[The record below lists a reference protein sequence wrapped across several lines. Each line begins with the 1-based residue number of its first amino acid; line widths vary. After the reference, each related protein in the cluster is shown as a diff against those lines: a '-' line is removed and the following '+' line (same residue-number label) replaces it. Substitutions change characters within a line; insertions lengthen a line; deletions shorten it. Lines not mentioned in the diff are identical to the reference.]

1 MSNLA
6 ASISAAE
13 LLIENLQVCNSNLDA
28 LISAVKLFYK
38 SNLDALINVVKSLID
53 NGLLL

>member
-28 LISAVKLFYK
+28 LISAVKLLYK
-38 SNLDALINVVKSLID
+38 SNLDALINAVKSLID